1 MAKRNVY
8 SVICLDEYYNLGSF
22 RIVFRF
28 NHYINLVLK
37 LNLFEQIQVGLQTV

>member
-1 MAKRNVY
+1 MANRNVY

-22 RIVFRF
+22 RTVFRF